1 MGGQYLKSIQ
11 TVMSL
16 RALILIL
23 GIGLASSHDIY
34 PEGEELKPDVH
45 EFKRSVDQNTI
56 RIMKK
61 ANNNEIRI
69 MKKANDNNEI
79 RIMKKA
85 NNQDDGLI
93 LDVPTS
99 IADDMSK
106 IRVMRDLEGQHLIR
120 AVRSYLDNTNRVIRV
135 MKKRA
140 SGDTAAASD
149 DSDKIR
155 VMRSS
160 DGILQLLP
168 PLKLDKKF
176 KRGQNHRSGGK
187 QHPAFGN
194 TGGEDRRKM
203 IEIKE
208 VEVIPRDENLHRLW
222 RRNFKKDPRE
232 LRIMK
237 KSYIGEDY
245 L

>member
-1 MGGQYLKSIQ
+1 MGGQYLNSIQ
-11 TVMSL
+11 MVLSL

-23 GIGLASSHDIY
+23 GIGLAASHDIY

-45 EFKRSVDQNTI
+45 EFKRSADPTNI

-61 ANNNEIRI
+61 ANNEDEDMSRIRVMRDLHSQNRI
-69 MKKANDNNEI
+69 MKKTNNEI

-85 NNQDDGLI
+85 NNE
-93 LDVPTS
+93 DV
-99 IADDMSK
+99 DMSR
-106 IRVMRDLEGQHLIR
+106 IRVMRDLHSQNLIR
-120 AVRSYLDNTNRVIRV
+120 VVRSYLDNTNRVIRV

-168 PLKLDKKF
+168 PLAMVDKKF
-176 KRGQNHRSGGK
+176 KRGKNHTSDGQKR
-187 QHPAFGN
+187 ALGN
-194 TGGEDRRKM
+194 PYILELR
-203 IEIKE
+203 
-208 VEVIPRDENLHRLW
+208 PRVENLHVW

-232 LRIMK
+232 IRI
-237 KSYIGEDY
+237 
-245 L
+245 

>member
-1 MGGQYLKSIQ
+1 MGGQYLNSIQ
-11 TVMSL
+11 MVLSL

-23 GIGLASSHDIY
+23 GIGLAASHDIY

-45 EFKRSVDQNTI
+45 EFKRSADPTNI

-61 ANNNEIRI
+61 A
-69 MKKANDNNEI
+69 NNEI

-85 NNQDDGLI
+85 NNEDE
-93 LDVPTS
+93 
-99 IADDMSK
+99 DMSR
-106 IRVMRDLEGQHLIR
+106 IRVMRDLHSQNRIMKKTNNEIR
-120 AVRSYLDNTNRVIRV
+120 I

-168 PLKLDKKF
+168 PLAMVDKKF
-176 KRGQNHRSGGK
+176 KRGKNHTSDGQKR
-187 QHPAFGN
+187 ALGN
-194 TGGEDRRKM
+194 PYILELR
-203 IEIKE
+203 
-208 VEVIPRDENLHRLW
+208 PRVENLHVW

-232 LRIMK
+232 IRIMK
-237 KSYIGEDY
+237 KSYISEDY

>member
-1 MGGQYLKSIQ
+1 MGQYLKSIQ

-85 NNQDDGLI
+85 NNQDEGLI

-135 MKKRA
+135 M
-140 SGDTAAASD
+140 
-149 DSDKIR
+149 
-155 VMRSS
+155 RSS

-168 PLKLDKKF
+168 PLSLDKKF

-208 VEVIPRDENLHRLW
+208 VEVMPRVENLHRLW
-222 RRNFKKDPRE
+222 RRNF
-232 LRIMK
+232 
-237 KSYIGEDY
+237 
-245 L
+245 

>member
-1 MGGQYLKSIQ
+1 MGGQYLNSIQ
-11 TVMSL
+11 MVLSL

-23 GIGLASSHDIY
+23 GIGLAASHDIY

-45 EFKRSVDQNTI
+45 EFKRSADPTNI

-61 ANNNEIRI
+61 A
-69 MKKANDNNEI
+69 NNEI

-85 NNQDDGLI
+85 NNEDE
-93 LDVPTS
+93 
-99 IADDMSK
+99 DMSR
-106 IRVMRDLEGQHLIR
+106 IRVMRDLHSQNRIMKKTNNEIRIMKKANNEDVDMSRIRVMRDLHSQNLIR
-120 AVRSYLDNTNRVIRV
+120 VVRSYLDNTNRVIRV

-168 PLKLDKKF
+168 PLAMVDKKF
-176 KRGQNHRSGGK
+176 KRGKNHTSDGQKR
-187 QHPAFGN
+187 ALGN
-194 TGGEDRRKM
+194 PYILELR
-203 IEIKE
+203 
-208 VEVIPRDENLHRLW
+208 PRVENLHVW

-232 LRIMK
+232 IRIMK
-237 KSYIGEDY
+237 KSYISEDY

>member
-1 MGGQYLKSIQ
+1 MGGQYLNSIQ
-11 TVMSL
+11 MVLSL

-23 GIGLASSHDIY
+23 GIGLAASHDIY

-45 EFKRSVDQNTI
+45 EFKRSADPTNI

-61 ANNNEIRI
+61 A
-69 MKKANDNNEI
+69 NNEI

-85 NNQDDGLI
+85 NNEDE
-93 LDVPTS
+93 
-99 IADDMSK
+99 DMSR
-106 IRVMRDLEGQHLIR
+106 IRVMRDLHSQNLIR
-120 AVRSYLDNTNRVIRV
+120 VVRSYLDNTNRVIRV

-168 PLKLDKKF
+168 PLAMVDKKF
-176 KRGQNHRSGGK
+176 KRGKNHTSDGQKR
-187 QHPAFGN
+187 ALGN
-194 TGGEDRRKM
+194 PYILELR
-203 IEIKE
+203 
-208 VEVIPRDENLHRLW
+208 PRVENLHVW

-232 LRIMK
+232 IRI
-237 KSYIGEDY
+237 
-245 L
+245 

>member
-1 MGGQYLKSIQ
+1 MGQYLKSIQ

-61 ANNNEIRI
+61 ANN
-69 MKKANDNNEI
+69 
-79 RIMKKA
+79 
-85 NNQDDGLI
+85 QDEGLI

-208 VEVIPRDENLHRLW
+208 VEV
-222 RRNFKKDPRE
+222 
-232 LRIMK
+232 M
-237 KSYIGEDY
+237 
-245 L
+245 